1 MLGASVIM
9 SADLRCPLSL
19 RRDTVVQQALTTK
32 PCRPSVSSPLLH
44 EASRGHPSHFSA
56 VVTPRSRTKSNCR
69 SFCLTRCVSTRVWLP
84 MVLTKYLVGNS
95 TICLQT
101 LFASTDVVQVNIAAA
116 TGDMG
121 ILANHVP
128 SIEPLR
134 PGVVEVIESGS
145 NSQKWFGTPSSPFSH
160 IDGSDY
166 DLDIS
171 Q

>member
-1 MLGASVIM
+1 
-9 SADLRCPLSL
+9 
-19 RRDTVVQQALTTK
+19 
-32 PCRPSVSSPLLH
+32 
-44 EASRGHPSHFSA
+44 
-56 VVTPRSRTKSNCR
+56 
-69 SFCLTRCVSTRVWLP
+69 

-145 NSQKWFGTPSSPFSH
+145 NSQKWFGTLSSLLGH